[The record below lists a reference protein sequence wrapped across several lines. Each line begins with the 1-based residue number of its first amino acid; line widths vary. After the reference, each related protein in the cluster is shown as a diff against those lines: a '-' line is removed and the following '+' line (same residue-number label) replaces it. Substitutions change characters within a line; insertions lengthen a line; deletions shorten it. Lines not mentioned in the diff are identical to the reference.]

1 MGRGDVA
8 RLADFTLGLGAA
20 LRPDRTARPP
30 DCGDPILTRIGPVE
44 VCAREGR
51 LSFHLDSGEA
61 WRLAASAFAGEA
73 RLAVEQGG
81 RIVTFALRGGGFPGT
96 TLSADLDGRLE
107 AQGEGA
113 RLSLSL
119 AFAGVSADVDAA
131 AWLEG
136 KAALAGAASFQRAQL
151 SEAVALRLGG
161 PGRLALGADWRLRLD
176 ALEGAAPSP

>member
-20 LRPDRTARPP
+20 LRPDRTDRPHES
-30 DCGDPILTRIGPVE
+30 GDPISTRVGPVE
-44 VCAREGR
+44 VRAGEGR

-61 WRLAASAFAGEA
+61 WRLAASAFAGDA
-73 RLAVEQGG
+73 RLAVEQDDG
-81 RIVTFALRGGGFPGT
+81 IVTFALRGGRFPGT

-107 AQGEGA
+107 AQGEVA

-119 AFAGVSADVDAA
+119 AFAGVSAEADAV
-131 AWLEG
+131 AWLRGE
-136 KAALAGAASFQRAQL
+136 AALAGAASFQRAQL

-161 PGRLALGADWRLRLD
+161 PGRLALDADWRLRLD